1 MFTRIIAVAIVIVF
15 VFIGCE
21 YAVWWWKGA
30 TAKIDDPPIVLTEDT
45 CIRINGKE
53 SRLPQGLVLYPLN
66 ELECGPEVYD
76 GREFKIYVRTDSLKF
91 RKLADAELDD
101 GSNLIHRL
109 WLRDETGVQSACT
122 LDEENK

>member
-30 TAKIDDPPIVLTEDT
+30 TAKIDAPPIVLTEDT
-45 CIRINGKE
+45 CIKINGKE

-76 GREFKIYVRTDSLKF
+76 GREFKIYVRMDSDSLKF
-91 RKLADAELDD
+91 RKLADAELVD
-101 GSNLIHRL
+101 GTNLIGWL
-109 WLRDETGVQSACT
+109 WLRDETDVH
-122 LDEENK
+122 